1 MVSCPVFCYFKL
13 YSTEKKTIYQCPK
26 TVMILECQL
35 TYNLIDIVV
44 LITYYHG
51 FLGIRQT

>member
-13 YSTEKKTIYQCPK
+13 YSTEKKNIYQCPK